1 MLVLLAAVAA
11 VDTEVTYLFH
21 QWKVSTAPPRL
32 STRTPQTILQ
42 PQISARN
49 NPATIQATPPTPET
63 VNDKEDTMI
72 FNGLTTAYTLPPKK
86 KPKRDEVGPD
96 EDRML
101 EQDSN
106 TEPTTDYVPE
116 TSILHG
122 IGTTSAKPTIST
134 SGTTK
139 LIDLVTLEPT
149 ENGGYPFAKPGKH
162 KHGLRHVKAHDG
174 FHNLKREPQW
184 AHWND
189 KFKTTEK
196 PAKIN

>member
-1 MLVLLAAVAA
+1 MSSIRPHAMLVLLAAVAA

-49 NPATIQATPPTPET
+49 KPTTIQARPPAPEN
-63 VNDKEDTMI
+63 VNDKEETMI
-72 FNGLTTAYTLPPKK
+72 IKEGDKVEANEYQAHEQDLNTESTTTA
-86 KPKRDEVGPD
+86 
-96 EDRML
+96 
-101 EQDSN
+101 
-106 TEPTTDYVPE
+106 YVPE
-116 TSILHG
+116 TSILHD
-122 IGTTSAKPTIST
+122 IQTTPAKPTNST
-134 SGTTK
+134 TGTTK
-139 LIDLVTLEPT
+139 LIDLATLEPK

-189 KFKTTEK
+189 KFKSTAK
-196 PAKIN
+196 P